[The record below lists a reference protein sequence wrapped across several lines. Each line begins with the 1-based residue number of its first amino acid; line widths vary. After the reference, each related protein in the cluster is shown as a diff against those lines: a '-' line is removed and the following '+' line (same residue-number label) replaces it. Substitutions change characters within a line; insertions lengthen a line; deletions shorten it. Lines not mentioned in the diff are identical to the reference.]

1 MRSAASQSPVSWHRC
16 WVRCYGNSSS
26 FAGSRITDSM
36 FGTVQVL
43 FTCPHGF
50 GELASNCSLLAGK
63 HVKCD
68 ATDQWAK
75 NESATVGSSLE
86 ETKLGMVRGLSHV
99 K

>member
-1 MRSAASQSPVSWHRC
+1 MNWQNGVNYSI
-16 WVRCYGNSSS
+16 
-26 FAGSRITDSM
+26 FGS
-36 FGTVQVL
+36 VQVP
-43 FTCPHGF
+43 FICRHGF

-86 ETKLGMVRGLSHV
+86 EKKLAIGAGVYTYEMKIVECQ
-99 K
+99 KP